1 MDDYAYK
8 DDEKDDEVNPFTYD
22 RTTPYILVAALHF
35 QPTVTKCAFSF
46 LSDPWQFYMQMD
58 MEHTNSQ
65 TPIGYQTCAILLNNY
80 KELICFG
87 ERAEIEYADICLHD
101 NEDDF
106 YLFSQFTTKLHNKK
120 KNISRDMMLEDV
132 SGKPLLAC
140 LVFELY
146 IKALTNF
153 LKDELYKKGLPNNGI
168 RWVIALSAEV
178 SESGKRFIKSCVE
191 QTAIPA
197 SQCMLVTESEAAFTF
212 CLKFLQ
218 IDHNQTFQDG
228 RDYMI
233 VNLEDCGADITVVR
247 KEKHQLKEKYRT
259 KCRDFVR
266 TSIHESHETRKRD
279 FKSLVENSRFS
290 ENVRMTKDKMCVDI
304 EILRTLL
311 KPTIEKVESLFETD
325 FDEYKN
331 ETKEMDIVIVGG
343 FADYKILQ
351 EVVRKRF
358 LTKRIYIPES
368 PEHVVVQGAVLCGCY
383 PYQYIRS
390 LSSEECYWVA
400 KLEESSSLSGAFITY
415 SLKFNGNLFKI
426 GTAGVLT
433 KLLLGNPELN
443 EQHGKYTS
451 SQTQLN
457 EMENKGEPEDVP
469 LQKIDQLPIKK
480 QQVKTSLISKQ
491 PTSVWRPKVPPKPD
505 ASKIKWYAKHKKGE
519 EHYAS
524 NQNFRKIEN
533 PSAGRPQ
540 LPPKPDLKKLKAFQ
554 KRPVYTAHSIQQ
566 DILDKIKKGSYI
578 MNVAPSDLVDFG
590 GQKSFD
596 MTHQLFIQHK
606 GTFILMF
613 NGRKGLN
620 TELDEYPQGNVTAG
634 SILEHWINSILTYC
648 NKTDDKMPRIIFAA
662 THGDKFSED
671 TLVDIAFQQSTW
683 GQRMPIVWVPLDLQI
698 ADLRLNGLK
707 IITKK
712 RVLEINKSNRE
723 FALTERRVEDFLLVQ
738 HSIGKLL
745 YFDEPSLK
753 DFIVIQPSA
762 MVNILRAFITD
773 RMFWPKE
780 GAIRNILENLAST
793 GVLKKTDLFS
803 LWSQPA
809 FADILTD
816 DKTKEYTVHMLLH
829 LDILVEP
836 KRYSEKDIASELFL
850 VPCMVKE
857 KIPQKLQKTETDQNT
872 ICIAYHLKDTVV
884 PSALSFKLIGAA
896 ISIWPLKVIDNRF
909 CLYFQAAIMD
919 ANDQNELLIYV
930 EGQRI
935 VACLRNKV
943 SKQLISPDLATTTQE
958 SLTLAL
964 ERILQF
970 YRRSFG
976 TKDSRTNSD
985 LMEVE
990 LGEICNGETCLIP
1003 LVDAKQLTHWCCG
1016 SRKEHETKIPL
1027 NWVYDKKPEVCDNKL
1042 LNLLVKTST
1051 IAAIASLDGLKS
1063 ETLLLRP
1070 NDQHFVQLA
1079 RTIGISDFYNFFIHL
1094 GMAKSD
1100 YDNLNFRYFSNPM
1113 DFMLMGL
1120 FDWRDKTESDK
1131 SMASFEDLQKALSA
1145 IERQHYLCQVCR
1157 EDHSLVEIAQ
1167 NRLQVSPPDHVIK
1180 MLTDKKM
1187 IGDCVVHLGVELGLS
1202 IGNIKETMHNYPRD
1216 LNGQIYNLL
1225 VKWTDDW
1232 EKSNRSKPTIYRL
1245 MVVLKRIKAAEGL
1258 AFVKTTYDVK

>member
-1 MDDYAYK
+1 M
-8 DDEKDDEVNPFTYD
+8 
-22 RTTPYILVAALHF
+22 
-35 QPTVTKCAFSF
+35 
-46 LSDPWQFYMQMD
+46 
-58 MEHTNSQ
+58 
-65 TPIGYQTCAILLNNY
+65 
-80 KELICFG
+80 
-87 ERAEIEYADICLHD
+87 
-101 NEDDF
+101 
-106 YLFSQFTTKLHNKK
+106 
-120 KNISRDMMLEDV
+120 
-132 SGKPLLAC
+132 
-140 LVFELY
+140 
-146 IKALTNF
+146 
-153 LKDELYKKGLPNNGI
+153 
-168 RWVIALSAEV
+168 
-178 SESGKRFIKSCVE
+178 
-191 QTAIPA
+191 
-197 SQCMLVTESEAAFTF
+197 
-212 CLKFLQ
+212 
-218 IDHNQTFQDG
+218 
-228 RDYMI
+228 
-233 VNLEDCGADITVVR
+233 
-247 KEKHQLKEKYRT
+247 
-259 KCRDFVR
+259 
-266 TSIHESHETRKRD
+266 
-279 FKSLVENSRFS
+279 
-290 ENVRMTKDKMCVDI
+290 
-304 EILRTLL
+304 
-311 KPTIEKVESLFETD
+311 
-325 FDEYKN
+325 
-331 ETKEMDIVIVGG
+331 
-343 FADYKILQ
+343 
-351 EVVRKRF
+351 
-358 LTKRIYIPES
+358 
-368 PEHVVVQGAVLCGCY
+368 
-383 PYQYIRS
+383 
-390 LSSEECYWVA
+390 
-400 KLEESSSLSGAFITY
+400 
-415 SLKFNGNLFKI
+415 
-426 GTAGVLT
+426 
-433 KLLLGNPELN
+433 
-443 EQHGKYTS
+443 
-451 SQTQLN
+451 
-457 EMENKGEPEDVP
+457 KGEV
-469 LQKIDQLPIKK
+469 Q
-480 QQVKTSLISKQ
+480 
-491 PTSVWRPKVPPKPD
+491 D
-505 ASKIKWYAKHKKGE
+505 ASI
-519 EHYAS
+519 
-524 NQNFRKIEN
+524 QNFRKIGN
-533 PSAGRPQ
+533 PSPGRPK
-540 LPPKPDLKKLKAFQ
+540 LPPKPDLKTLKAFQ

-566 DILDKIKKGSYI
+566 DILDKIKRGSYV
-578 MNVAPSDLVDFG
+578 MNIAPSDLVDFG

-613 NGRKGLN
+613 DGRKGLN
-620 TELDEYPQGNVTAG
+620 TELEEYPQGNVTAG
-634 SILEHWINSILTYC
+634 SILEHWINSVLTYC
-648 NKTDDKMPRIIFAA
+648 NKSDDKMPRIIFAA
-662 THGDKFSED
+662 THGDMFTEEEKEELSLLFQGELTKMFSSHKLHNHIAYEKVFFINATD
-671 TLVDIAFQQSTW
+671 ATDLNIDRLQHTLVDIAFEQSTW

-698 ADLRLNGLK
+698 SDLRLNGLK

-712 RVLEINKSNRE
+712 RLLEINKSNRE

-745 YFDEPSLK
+745 YFDEPSLR

-773 RMFWPKE
+773 KMFWPE
-780 GAIRNILENLAST
+780 EECNRNILENLAST

-857 KIPQKLQKTETDQNT
+857 KIPQKLQKTEADQNT

-958 SLTLAL
+958 CLTLAL

-976 TKDSRTNSD
+976 KKDSGTNSD

-1003 LVDAKQLTHWCCG
+1003 LIDAKKLQHWCCG

-1027 NWVYDKKPEVCDNKL
+1027 NWVYDKNQDHCDPKCQ
-1042 LNLLVKTST
+1042 
-1051 IAAIASLDGLKS
+1051 GLKS
-1063 ETLLLRP
+1063 ETLVLRP

-1079 RTIGISDFYNFFIHL
+1079 RTIGIEDFREFFIHL
-1094 GMAKSD
+1094 GMTTSD
-1100 YDNLNFRYFSNPM
+1100 FENLNFRYFSNPM
-1113 DFMLMGL
+1113 DIILMGL

-1131 SMASFEDLQKALSA
+1131 AMASFEDLQKALSA
-1145 IERQHYLCQVCR
+1145 IKRQHYLCQVIR

-1180 MLTDKKM
+1180 MLTDKKL

-1216 LNGQIYNLL
+1216 LYGQINNLL
-1225 VKWTDDW
+1225 VKWTDW

-1245 MVVLKRIKAAEGL
+1245 MVALKRIKAAEAL
-1258 AFVKTTYDVK
+1258 AFVKSTYDVK